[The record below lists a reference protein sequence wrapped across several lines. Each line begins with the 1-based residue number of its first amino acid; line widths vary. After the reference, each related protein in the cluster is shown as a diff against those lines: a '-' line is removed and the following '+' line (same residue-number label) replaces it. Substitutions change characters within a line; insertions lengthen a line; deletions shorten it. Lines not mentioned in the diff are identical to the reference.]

1 MVLEPEKST
10 TVLLVS
16 DRAFSQE
23 EGLPEPDGRTLVRG
37 AFIMKLLLRFSLIYS
52 FLRERKS
59 LVTQSL
65 PKVPPLKFVYGFH
78 EFSTHE
84 R

>member
-1 MVLEPEKST
+1 MVLEPEKSM

-23 EGLPEPDGRTLVRG
+23 EGLTEPDGRKLVRR
-37 AFIMKLLLRFSLIYS
+37 AFIMKLLLLFSLIYS

-65 PKVPPLKFVYGFH
+65 LKVPPLKFVYA
-78 EFSTHE
+78 
-84 R
+84 